1 MYSFLKHT
9 HLTFILLA
17 VLLFIARFYWMKTG
31 HKNDQKVLFK
41 KIALHTHLTI
51 LVLGVVL
58 MGYLKINPFESH
70 YYWVLEK
77 MLGFVAFIVMVN
89 VALNKEKIKSIQYL
103 AFIGSFGW
111 LVYIWQLAITKQAIL
126 LVG

>member
-31 HKNDQKVLFK
+31 HKNDQKILFK

-51 LVLGVVL
+51 LVLGVIL
-58 MGYLKINPFESH
+58 MGYLKINPFESQH
-70 YYWVLEK
+70 YWVLEK
-77 MLGFVAFIVMVN
+77 MLGFVSFIVMVN
-89 VALNKEKIKSIQYL
+89 FALNKEKMKSIQYL
-103 AFIGSFGW
+103 SFVGSFGW
-111 LVYIWQLAITKQAIL
+111 LVYIGQLAITKQAIL